1 MHEAAL
7 TALPFRIA
15 KEIDKQE
22 REGGKEGGRDWH
34 RLSGGQMHKR
44 RMKSWSRKPVFM
56 VQKHGK
62 NRALK

>member
-1 MHEAAL
+1 MHEPAL

-15 KEIDKQE
+15 KEIDKRE
-22 REGGKEGGRDWH
+22 REREGGRDWH
-34 RLSGGQMHKR
+34 RLSGGQMQKR

-56 VQKHGK
+56 VKKHGK